1 LFSYIYIIGIVVV
14 SVVVRSVAAGECF
27 KDGALSWR
35 LVAERGIAEDTPHV
49 SRLVDEM
56 TPIFAKA
63 NWDP

>member
-1 LFSYIYIIGIVVV
+1 MVV